1 MNHYGL
7 DLLFLFSSKFSKHMK
22 YYAIIVAGGSGSR
35 MQSDIAKQFLLLNGK
50 PILMHTL
57 EAFANTELQP
67 ELLLVLN
74 IHQHQYWEELCRRHS
89 FTVKH
94 SVIKGGDQRFHS
106 VKNGL
111 KAIKGKGIVAI
122 HDAVRPLV
130 SADLILRSFHAA
142 ETNGNAVAAVKATDS
157 VRSINIEGKTEA
169 LNREN
174 LLMIQTPQ
182 TFAVELLRKAYQ
194 QPFRNEFTDDAS
206 VVEHSG
212 YPIHVIEGN
221 RENIKITYPE
231 DLEIAAIFI
240 KKGL

>member
-1 MNHYGL
+1 
-7 DLLFLFSSKFSKHMK
+7 MK

-35 MQSDIAKQFLLLNGK
+35 MQSEIPKQFLLLDGK

-57 EAFANTELQP
+57 EAFAKCPLNP
-67 ELLLVLN
+67 ELILVLN
-74 IHQHQYWEELCRRHS
+74 IHQHQYWEELCATHS
-89 FTVKH
+89 FHIKH
-94 SVIKGGDQRFHS
+94 TLVKGGDQRFHS

-122 HDAVRPLV
+122 HDAVRPLI
-130 SADLILRSFHAA
+130 SESLILRSFAAA
-142 ETNGNAVAAVKATDS
+142 EANGNAVVGIKPTDS
-157 VRSINIEGKTEA
+157 VRSIDAAGKTTA
-169 LNREN
+169 LNRAD

-182 TFAVELLRKAYQ
+182 TFSIEVLRKAYQ

-206 VVEHSG
+206 VVEYSG
-212 YPIHVIEGN
+212 STINIIEGT

-231 DLEIAAIFI
+231 DLEIATIFI